1 MTSPVALIFGAG
13 AKVGNSVAKTFL
25 AKGYNIAL
33 ASRSQNPE
41 TSTANELHI
50 PTDCADTDSVLQAF
64 AKVRSVF
71 GHPSVVI
78 YNAAWGGG
86 NNNPT
91 DIFEVPLGFF
101 KSSTAVNIFSAYAAA
116 QEAVKGWKELLPSS
130 KPTFIYTG
138 NCENVAPIPALMA
151 LGVGKAGAAAFI
163 EIAAKVYKHK
173 GYKFYYADEREE
185 DGTPMWDGTN
195 GRPCAVVY

>member
-1 MTSPVALIFGAG
+1 
-13 AKVGNSVAKTFL
+13 
-25 AKGYNIAL
+25 
-33 ASRSQNPE
+33 
-41 TSTANELHI
+41 
-50 PTDCADTDSVLQAF
+50 
-64 AKVRSVF
+64 
-71 GHPSVVI
+71 
-78 YNAAWGGG
+78 
-86 NNNPT
+86 
-91 DIFEVPLGFF
+91 LGFF

-173 GYKFYYADEREE
+173 GYK
-185 DGTPMWDGTN
+185 
-195 GRPCAVVY
+195 